1 MPHQFVKKIPAI
13 RQMGGKGAPVPTLPG
28 VIGASRVSS
37 YQRSLGGLIVDSK
50 DLGPVPSDLSSP
62 YHTEKGAVCVT
73 APATKM
79 SGQHYGQ
86 IPYPGAYAGHL
97 GERIGVRG

>member
-13 RQMGGKGAPVPTLPG
+13 RQMGGKGSPVPTLPG

-37 YQRSLGGLIVDSK
+37 YQRSLGGLIVDTK

>member
-13 RQMGGKGAPVPTLPG
+13 RQMKGKGAPVPTLPG
-28 VIGASRVSS
+28 VIGAMMEDS
-37 YQRSLGGLIVDSK
+37 YQRSLGGLIVDTK
-50 DLGPVPSDLSSP
+50 DLGPVPSDLSRP
-62 YHTEKGAVCVT
+62 FRTERGAVCVT